1 MQRFDGPDFVPKRDG
16 PRLSAQYKRIF
27 DLMSDGFPRT
37 LSEIQGETGD
47 PEASISAQLRHMRK
61 RRFGGHQVS
70 KKYLGRGLY
79 SYSLQVQVAPPII
92 EQAQMF

>member
-1 MQRFDGPDFVPKRDG
+1 MQRFDGPDPKRDA

-27 DLMSDGFPRT
+27 DLMSDGIPRT

-61 RRFGGHQVS
+61 RRFGAHQIS
-70 KKYLGRGLY
+70 KTYLGRGLY
-79 SYSLQVQVAPPII
+79 SYSLQVHVAPPII

>member
-1 MQRFDGPDFVPKRDG
+1 MQRFDGPNPKRDG
-16 PRLSAQYKRIF
+16 PRLSAQYRRIF
-27 DLMSDGFPRT
+27 DLMSDGQYRT
-37 LSEIQGETGD
+37 LSEIAAQTGF

-70 KKYLGRGLY
+70 KEYLGRGLY

>member
-1 MQRFDGPDFVPKRDG
+1 MQRFDGPDPKRDG
-16 PRLSAQYKRIF
+16 PRLSAQHRRIF

-37 LSEIQGETGD
+37 LCEIAGQTGY

-70 KKYLGRGLY
+70 KEYLGRGLY
-79 SYSLQVQVAPPII
+79 SYSLKVQVAPPII